1 MSTDASARLQGSRTE
16 CRPATTRT
24 IRSSQAN
31 SDNAHIAASNED
43 TAAKNLMLA
52 SEPRDSDEPEISS
65 VEVDLYPEQYELHA
79 ARSHAVTWTRR
90 DFVKTFTGGLAVLWL
105 LDRTEARGQA
115 ESGGAGRGAGRGG
128 NRRPAELAAWLH
140 IAADGTVTLF
150 SGKAEV
156 DAEKK
161 TLKSV
166 AVEIETASL
175 KTEFDKLTNHL
186 NSPDFFDTREYPKA
200 KFESTKITAGKDGE
214 HTITGKLT
222 LLKTTKEISVPAKVA
237 ISDKG
242 LTLHSIFKIDR
253 LDYGVGINQSGVE
266 RPVSLTITIGG
277 GKDK

>member
-1 MSTDASARLQGSRTE
+1 MRRVLESFSIVTLIAAGYFFYPDLACAASDAPAASAKAAAAAAAAPTPVKGGVVTLS
-16 CRPATTRT
+16 PANTKIVFVGT
-24 IRSSQAN
+24 
-31 SDNAHIAASNED
+31 
-43 TAAKNLMLA
+43 
-52 SEPRDSDEPEISS
+52 
-65 VEVDLYPEQYELHA
+65 HA
-79 ARSHAVTWTRR
+79 APKKPDPR
-90 DFVKTFTGGLAVLWL
+90 TGNF
-105 LDRTEARGQA
+105 EK
-115 ESGGAGRGAGRGG
+115 
-128 NRRPAELAAWLH
+128 
-140 IAADGTVTLF
+140 F

-175 KTEFDKLTNHL
+175 KTEIDKLTNHL

-222 LLKTTKEISVPAKVA
+222 LLKTTKEISFPAKVA

-242 LTLHSIFKIDR
+242 LSLHSSFKIDR
-253 LDYGVGINQSGVE
+253 LDYGVGVNQSGVE